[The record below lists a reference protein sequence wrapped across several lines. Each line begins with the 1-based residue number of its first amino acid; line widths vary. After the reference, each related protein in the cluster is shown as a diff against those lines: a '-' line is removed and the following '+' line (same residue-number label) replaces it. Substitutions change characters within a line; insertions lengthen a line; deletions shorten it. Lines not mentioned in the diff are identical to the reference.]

1 MALSTAAEGFLAT
14 ANAVAPAGILTALG
28 ILLLS
33 LCMLKGIYHRRVA
46 ILEIVTG
53 GLGILL
59 EAIRPMAG
67 LVYGLYGLLLPVWFI
82 AVGIRLFRVGFRVR
96 AMPDQAP
103 RPDAR
108 DRHVPCTVMAVGARD
123 AER

>member
-1 MALSTAAEGFLAT
+1 M
-14 ANAVAPAGILTALG
+14 
-28 ILLLS
+28 
-33 LCMLKGIYHRRVA
+33 A

-96 AMPDQAP
+96 ITNSTSVWVASDSTNQP
-103 RPDAR
+103 
-108 DRHVPCTVMAVGARD
+108 V
-123 AER
+123 